1 MASKPEFVHLH
12 NHSEYSLMDGTTR
25 WSDHSGKAPS
35 PLLERLAHEGARAIA
50 CTDHGN
56 LYGAIEFYTRCRKV
70 GIKPIIGCEMYL
82 AKKSRFD
89 RGGSQKENCHI
100 TVLARNLEGYQNLMA
115 LSSKAF
121 LEGYYYDPRIDKDLL
136 AEHSKGIIVLSGCLK
151 SELNQMIAS
160 GDLQSATQLAM
171 DYRDILEPGQ
181 FYLEIMDHGLEM
193 QRTAL
198 KALLE
203 INKKT
208 KIPLIATNDCHYVG
222 KNDYVA
228 HDARVCISTGKK
240 LAETNRLRFE
250 SHEFY
255 YKSAAEMMKIFHFA
269 PEAVTNT
276 VEIAEKCNLEIPMG
290 ESILPTFPLPENYTQ
305 DSYLEKLC
313 REGLKELG
321 FNESG
326 AYLKRLEYELGI
338 ITRMGYS
345 GYFLIVWD
353 FILWAKKQNIPVGPG
368 RGSGAGALVC
378 YTLGITAVDPIEHD
392 LLFERFLNPDRV
404 SMPDLDID
412 FSDEGRPR
420 VIEYVRDKYGHD
432 NVAQIITFGSLKARL
447 AIRDV
452 GRVMD
457 VPLSEVDKLAKLIPL
472 GHTLNQAMEG
482 VPELQQAASDPQ
494 TKKLL
499 ELAKK
504 LEGLKRH
511 TGVHAAG
518 IVITKEA
525 VVKYTPLA
533 KSPKSDVITTQYDG
547 DWLPE
552 LGLLKMDFLG
562 LRNLTIIDDAVKLI
576 RNRHDPD
583 FDIAKIPS
591 GDKKTYALL
600 QSGKALGVFQL
611 DSEGM
616 RELLRRL
623 KPTTFE
629 DISACI
635 ALYRPGP
642 MSSGMLDLFVER
654 KHGKKVR
661 YDHKLMEP
669 ILKDTYGC
677 MVYQEQVMAIAKS
690 LAGFTPGEA
699 DVLRKAMGKKVPEVM
714 EKLRSQF
721 VDGCKKKKI
730 ADKLATKVFEQI
742 LKFGGYGF
750 NKSHTVAYGTLSYQ
764 TGYLKANYPIEY
776 YTALLTSEIG
786 KSAVSV
792 EGKENKL
799 VSYLEDAKS
808 AGFTIGGPCVNK
820 SFEKF
825 AIEDEKDGPV
835 IRFGLTAVKSVGQ
848 GAAES
853 IVEARGS
860 DGPFKSL
867 DDFCRRVNLKAAN
880 KKCLESLIMAGGMD
894 ALMAGLSIEEARAR
908 LMTTLEATV
917 GRQSRIKADLEKGQG
932 LLFGTDLPV
941 ARAGGDESSEK
952 IEPWHEHDLLK
963 HERSVL
969 GFYLSGHPL
978 VRYQDMLGCVSSH
991 PIEELTA
998 LGEDAPKQIRL
1009 AGMISSIKKIITRKG
1024 DPMAR
1029 GVLEDL
1035 TGEITM
1041 LVFPKAYASGLGQ
1054 QMKSNAIVSVSGRL
1068 SFPTNFR
1075 GDDDIKPAPELIVEE
1090 IMPIDMAINRYARA
1104 LTLQFSTIGLEENLL
1119 VDLKR
1124 ILRKHPGR
1132 IPVFIQ
1138 LDTPSHGQTL
1148 VETEERV
1155 VLKDGLFDQLE
1166 KVLGDKAWKIESVS

>member
-12 NHSEYSLMDGTTR
+12 NHSEYSLLDGTTR
-25 WSDHSGKAPS
+25 WSDHSGKGPS
-35 PLLERLAHEGARAIA
+35 ELLKRLAHDGARAIA

-56 LYGAIEFYTRCRKV
+56 LYGAIEFYDRCRKV
-70 GIKPIIGCEMYL
+70 GLKPIIGCEMYL
-82 AKKSRFD
+82 AKNSRFD
-89 RGGSQKENCHI
+89 RKGSQRDNCHL
-100 TVLARNLEGYQNLMA
+100 TVLARNFEGYQNLMA
-115 LSSKAF
+115 LSSKGF
-121 LEGYYYDPRIDKDLL
+121 LEGYYYDPRIDKEIL
-136 AEHSKGIIVLSGCLK
+136 AEHSKGLIVLSGCLK
-151 SELNQMIAS
+151 SELNQKIAD
-160 GDLQSATQLAM
+160 GDLKGATALAM
-171 DYRDILEPGQ
+171 EYRDILEPGQ
-181 FYLEIMDHGLEM
+181 FFLEIMDHGLDK
-193 QRTAL
+193 QRQAL

-203 INKKT
+203 IHNKT

-222 KNDYVA
+222 KNDYIA

-240 LAETNRLRFE
+240 LEDTNRLRFE

-255 YKSAAEMMKIFHFA
+255 YKSPAEMAKIFHFA

-276 VEIAEKCNLEIPMG
+276 VEVAERCNLEIPMG
-290 ESILPTFPLPENYTQ
+290 KSILPIFPLPEGYTQ

-321 FNESG
+321 RNESD
-326 AYLKRLEYELGI
+326 AYLERLAYELGI
-338 ITRMGYS
+338 IKRMGYS

-353 FILWAKKQNIPVGPG
+353 FILWAKKNRIPVGPG

-392 LLFERFLNPDRV
+392 LLFERFLN
-404 SMPDLDID
+404 LDID
-412 FSDEGRPR
+412 FSDEGRAR
-420 VIEYVRDKYGHD
+420 VIEYVRDKYGHE

-457 VPLSEVDKLAKLIPL
+457 VPLSEVDKIAKLVPMGKTI
-472 GHTLNQAMEG
+472 NQAMEET
-482 VPELQQAASDPQ
+482 PEIQQAAADPQ
-494 TKKLL
+494 LKKML

-525 VVKYTPLA
+525 VVKYAPLA
-533 KSPKSDVITTQYDG
+533 KQTNSDVITTQYDG

-562 LRNLTIIDDAVKLI
+562 LRNLTIIDDAVKFI
-576 RNRHDPD
+576 RERHDPA
-583 FDIAKIPS
+583 FDPAKIPP
-591 GDKKTYALL
+591 GDPKSFELL

-677 MVYQEQVMAIAKS
+677 MVYQEQVMEISKK

-714 EKLRSQF
+714 EKLRAQF
-721 VDGCKKKKI
+721 VDGCKKNKI
-730 ADKLATKVFEQI
+730 PDKLATKVYDQI

-750 NKSHTVAYGTLSYQ
+750 NKSHTVAYGTVSYQ
-764 TGYLKANYPIEY
+764 TAYLKANYPVEY

-786 KSAVSV
+786 KSAIDV

-799 VSYLEDAKS
+799 VTYLEDAKS
-808 AGFTIGGPCVNK
+808 AGFTVLGPSLNH

-825 AIEDEKDGPV
+825 SIEDQKDGPV

-853 IVEARGS
+853 IVKAREEG
-860 DGPFKSL
+860 GPFKSL
-867 DDFCRRVNLKAAN
+867 DNFCRRVDLHAAN
-880 KKCLESLIMAGGMD
+880 RKCLESLIMAGAMD
-894 ALMAGLSIEEARAR
+894 SLMAGLSIEEARAR
-908 LMTTLEATV
+908 LMTSLDATM
-917 GRQSRIKADLEKGQG
+917 GRQSRIKEDLARGQG
-932 LLFGTDLPV
+932 LLFGTEMPV
-941 ARAGGDESSEK
+941 ARANGDESSER

-963 HERSVL
+963 NERSVL

-978 VRYQDMLGCVSSH
+978 VRYKDLLGCVSTH
-991 PIEELTA
+991 PIGELA
-998 LGEDAPKQIRL
+998 QLGEDAPKQIRL
-1009 AGMISSIKKIITRKG
+1009 AGMIASVKKIITRKG

-1035 TGEITM
+1035 SGEITM
-1041 LVFPKAYASGLGQ
+1041 LVFPKAYATGLGK
-1054 QMKSNAIVSVSGRL
+1054 QMTSNSIVSVSGRL

-1075 GDDDIKPAPELIVEE
+1075 GDDDAKPDPEIIVEE

-1104 LTLQFSTIGLEENLL
+1104 LTLQFSTIGLEEDLL

-1124 ILRKHPGR
+1124 VLRKHPGR
-1132 IPVFIQ
+1132 IPVFIK
-1138 LDTPSHGQTL
+1138 LDTPAHGQTL

-1155 VLKDGLFDQLE
+1155 VLKDGLFDQLG
-1166 KVLGDKAWKIESVS
+1166 KILGEKAWKIESVS